1 MKYLTITNLTNTH
14 IQPVH
19 AHYCASFLC
28 QLRGL
33 MFRRS
38 LPAGEGLLL
47 VQSKDSRL
55 DSSIHMMFM
64 WIDLAIVWINNANE
78 VADVRLARRW
88 RLAYVSQQPARYVL
102 ELNVAR
108 LDDFKVGDKLQFS
121 EAWVDK

>member
-1 MKYLTITNLTNTH
+1 MKYLTITNLTNSQV
-14 IQPVH
+14 QPVV

-38 LPAGEGLLL
+38 LPASEGLLL

-78 VADVRLARRW
+78 VVDVRLARRW

>member
-1 MKYLTITNLTNTH
+1 MKYLTITNLTNSQV
-14 IQPVH
+14 QPVV

-78 VADVRLARRW
+78 VVDVRLARRW
-88 RLAYVSQQPARYVL
+88 RLAYVSQKPARYVL

>member
-1 MKYLTITNLTNTH
+1 MKYVSITNLTNPQA
-14 IQPVH
+14 QPVV

-55 DSSIHMMFM
+55 DSSIHMLFM
-64 WIDLAIVWINNANE
+64 WMDLAIVWVNSANQ
-78 VADVRLARRW
+78 VVDVRLARRW
-88 RLAYVSQQPARYVL
+88 RPAYVSQRPAKYVL

-108 LDDFKVGDKLQFS
+108 LPDFKTGDQIQFS
-121 EAWVDK
+121 EAWIDK